1 MNLSE
6 QIKEKTLA
14 LEQALLSSHPS
25 MPSLLKDIWL
35 TLKANPDQV
44 TLLSEEDIGIVVR
57 GLKQQTK
64 TEISTT
70 ALKTKG
76 KSLKNISL
84 DDL

>member
-1 MNLSE
+1 MDIST

>member
-1 MNLSE
+1 MDIST
-6 QIKEKTLA
+6 QIKEKTLQ
-14 LEQALLSSHPS
+14 LEQALLTSHPS

-35 TLKANPDQV
+35 TLKQNPDQV

>member
-1 MNLSE
+1 MNISE
-6 QIKEKTLA
+6 QIKEKTLQ
-14 LEQALLSSHPS
+14 LEQALLSQHPS
-25 MPSLLKDIWL
+25 MPSLLKEIWL

>member
-1 MNLSE
+1 MDIST
-6 QIKEKTLA
+6 QIKEKTLQ
-14 LEQALLSSHPS
+14 LEQALLSQHPS

-35 TLKANPDQV
+35 TLKQNPDQV